1 MSLKQVKHYLK
12 RYKQTI
18 VADAELSLV
27 VDDIL
32 SKLQI
37 GVEIEQRRGK
47 ASECIYIVQLSSGQ
61 VEVGLTSGSHKKLKS
76 LSISNHYVT
85 YPLKNAREHEKYLQ
99 QLLSTTP
106 EDEKDY
112 LNVITWFEKKCTNA
126 YHDKSF
132 RLTKQYIPPQYSGS
146 IYATNGSTYRS
157 IGSFAKAF
165 AISKDRVK
173 QALEQSTPIC
183 GVYIYT
189 TQAASISKST
199 SLQPQPTSIFTT
211 KIILRK
217 K

>member
-61 VEVGLTSGSHKKLKS
+61 VEVGLTSGSHKKLRS
-76 LSISNHYVT
+76 LSISNHYIT

-99 QLLSTTP
+99 QLLSTIT

-112 LNVITWFEKKCTNA
+112 PNIIAWFEKRCTNA

-132 RLTKQYIPPQYSGS
+132 KLTKQYIPPQYSGS

-165 AISKDRVK
+165 ALSKDKVK

-183 GVYIYT
+183 GIYIYT
-189 TQAASISKST
+189 TQAASLNKLT
-199 SLQPQPTSIFTT
+199 SLQPTTTFTT
-211 KIILRK
+211 KTILRK